1 LKKSIEK
8 FHIYQACGFF
18 ISGLSTLFLIKFLG
32 KESYGNYAYYFAIGE
47 LVLSIILLGYE
58 QSITHFKN
66 FQKLNNDQID
76 NVIFNSKIIP
86 FLLIFPILIFLD
98 NLFLSVFLFIII
110 LLGIFDR
117 SYLFMARLNL
127 NTQAFLFFMSKLLL
141 FLGIFCLSFY
151 DFNFSTYL
159 FLYVFTYFFYVITGL
174 IFINN
179 FSFVIYKIDIS
190 NGFRQFLVA
199 FPFGS
204 LKIFIYFEAFVVLSI
219 IKTISD
225 TSFFGLFMIFYSISK
240 LISGICSIFITPV
253 YKNLTLNKL
262 SVSTSFKIIST
273 MGLIF
278 FIFSF
283 IFIGIID
290 FDYFLSFFLNHNFFI
305 NDIIF
310 KSLIYSITLYTSSA
324 IYSILFLA
332 KNKIIMFYLLRFI
345 FLLLLL
351 IQLTFFPSFI
361 DIFYILIIS
370 ELLIIFISYFTIR
383 KFP

>member
-1 LKKSIEK
+1 MKKSIEK